1 MNTTTER
8 RQFWRSDFDAPALVT
23 VSGRNHAA
31 RLIDVSLKGALIE
44 HDDTWPARAGQ
55 PCHLRLELAPGAV
68 IQMAA
73 TVAHVEGRHIGL
85 HCDRIDLD
93 SITHLRHLMEL
104 NADDPQVLERDL
116 SKLMGQSGVHPP
128 PH

>member
-8 RQFWRSDFDAPALVT
+8 RQFWRSGFDAPALVS
-23 VSGRNHAA
+23 VAGRNHAA

-44 HDDTWPARAGQ
+44 HDDTWPAKAGQ

-68 IQMAA
+68 IVMDA
-73 TVAHVEGRHIGL
+73 TVAHVDGRHIGL

-93 SITHLRHLMEL
+93 SITHLRQLVEF
-104 NADDPQVLERDL
+104 NAGDHGVLERDL
-116 SKLMGQSGVHPP
+116 AKLMAQDTSLRH
-128 PH
+128 

>member
-1 MNTTTER
+1 MNPSTER

-23 VSGRNHAA
+23 VSGRNHGA

-44 HDDTWPARAGQ
+44 HDDTWAARAGQ

-68 IQMAA
+68 IVMDA

-93 SITHLRHLMEL
+93 SVTHLRHLVEY
-104 NADDPQVLERDL
+104 NAGDNSVLERDL
-116 SKLMGQSGVHPP
+116 AHLMRAH
-128 PH
+128 